1 MMCQRTEHLAQRI
14 RAHSSL
20 GLVKSRGTQRATR
33 IRAVS
38 ACVFNMPLPSS
49 GSLFCH
55 LGSAVYSTAMQGISV
70 ERWWHERTVG
80 EGMKMEKTERM
91 MTVEKAGGAGE
102 AKCCPDL
109 LGWSVEAGRAA
120 KSRHVTPDQKHFLTC
135 LIFTHSPRKHP
146 KEKSN
151 VFCLEPETA
160 H

>member
-14 RAHSSL
+14 RAHFSL

-33 IRAVS
+33 IWAVS

-55 LGSAVYSTAMQGISV
+55 LGSTVYSTAMQGISV
-70 ERWWHERTVG
+70 ERWWHERAVG
-80 EGMKMEKTERM
+80 EGLKMEKTERM

-102 AKCCPDL
+102 AECCPDL

-120 KSRHVTPDQKHFLTC
+120 KSWHVTQCSRPKAFPDMLNIYSLTKETSQRKEQCFL
-135 LIFTHSPRKHP
+135 S
-146 KEKSN
+146 
-151 VFCLEPETA
+151 
-160 H
+160 